1 MAKFL
6 YRIGRSAYL
15 YRWRFL
21 AVWLLVLIG
30 AGTLMGTMAKS
41 TSMSFTIPGLDSV
54 ETQEE
59 MGDLFPGGS
68 DDAEAPTG
76 TVVVKAPNGGSL
88 TDEDTKADVDKLVT
102 ELQSQDALVDTDAIA
117 DPVTAA
123 GAMEQQ
129 MAGAKAQQGL
139 PEEQIQEDIQA
150 LSPLSEND
158 RTGTISITFAGDSSM
173 DVDAGDITAV
183 TDIIDDAET
192 QNLDTAY
199 NGNVFQMQEI
209 GGAAEIIGLAVA
221 AIVLIVTFGSFV
233 AAGLPLITA
242 IVGLGTGIMLI
253 MAATALTDNINSMT
267 PTLASMIGLAVG
279 IDYALFIVSRFRN
292 ELVAFSG
299 GNNMTPKEL
308 AEAVKKT
315 AHRERAHLAG
325 LAVGKAGSAVCFAG
339 LTVVIALAALW
350 IINIPFLTAM
360 AFAAA
365 FTVIVAV
372 LVAVTLLP
380 AILGLFGTKSFAGRA
395 PVVKAPDPE
404 DEKPTMGLK
413 WVRQIRK
420 RPVVFAISSVLLL
433 IVLAIPALNLSLAM
447 PTDDSAKLGSPQRTA
462 SEWVNED
469 FGAGKNAP
477 MIALVKSDDPQQG
490 QATFGEA
497 VTEISGVEGVENAQI
512 AQVTEDG
519 SAAQVLIT
527 PTTGGNDEATADT
540 LQSIRDAQSDFASE
554 TGGSYSITGVTP
566 IFEDISDRLSD
577 VLIPYIAI
585 VVVLAFILLVIV
597 FRSLWVPLI
606 AALGFALSV
615 AATFGVTVAVWQWG
629 WLGIT
634 DDPQPIISFLPIM
647 LIGIVFGLAMDY
659 QVFLVT
665 RMREGY
671 VHGKTAGNAVSNGFK
686 HGARVVTAA
695 ALIMMSVFAAFIL
708 MDEPFIAVM
717 GSALAMAVLF
727 DAFVVRMTIVPA
739 VLFLLGDRA
748 WKLPKWLDK
757 IIPSV
762 DVEGTT
768 LEGLEDPAE
777 ESSEKELVT
786 VGGGSGKHEAGNV
799 SDQDDASGK
808 HEAGAEDNDT
818 PKSNG

>member
-1 MAKFL
+1 MN
-6 YRIGRSAYL
+6 
-15 YRWRFL
+15 RWRFI

-30 AGTLMGTMAKS
+30 AGTLMSTMAKS
-41 TSMSFTIPGLDSV
+41 TSMTFTIPGLESV

-59 MGDLFPGGS
+59 MAELFPEGG
-68 DDAEAPTG
+68 DDMEAPTG
-76 TVVVKAPNGGSL
+76 TIVVRAPEGGSL
-88 TDEDTKADVDKLVT
+88 TDEATKADLDALIA
-102 ELQSQDALVDTDAIA
+102 ELKEQDALVDTDAIV
-117 DPVTAA
+117 DPMTAA
-123 GAMEQQ
+123 AGMEQQ
-129 MAGAKAQQGL
+129 MVPAKQEQGM
-139 PEEQIQEDIQA
+139 PEEQIQADLQA
-150 LSPLSEND
+150 LSPLSENG
-158 RTGTISITFAGDSSM
+158 RTGTMTITFEGDTSM
-173 DVDAGDITAV
+173 DVSTDDVTAV
-183 TDIIDDAET
+183 TDVLDDAATE
-192 QNLDTAY
+192 NLEIAY
-199 NGNVFQMQEI
+199 GGNVFQTPEI
-209 GGAAEIIGLAVA
+209 GATAELIGIAVA
-221 AIVLIVTFGSFV
+221 AIILIITFGSFV

-242 IVGLGTGIMLI
+242 IVGVGTGIMLI

-292 ELVAFSG
+292 ELVAFAG

-315 AHRERAHLAG
+315 THAERAHLAG

-339 LTVVIALAALW
+339 LTVVIALAALS

-360 AFAAA
+360 ALAAA
-365 FTVIVAV
+365 FTVVIAV
-372 LVAVTLLP
+372 LVAITLLP
-380 AILGLFGTKSFAGRA
+380 AILGAFGARSFAGRA

-413 WVRQIRK
+413 WVRQVRK
-420 RPVVFAISSVLLL
+420 RPVIFAAASALLL
-433 IVLAIPALNLSLAM
+433 VLLAIPVASLQLAM
-447 PTDDSAKLGSPQRTA
+447 PTDDSAKLGSPQRNA
-462 SEWVNED
+462 AEWVNED
-469 FGAGKNAP
+469 FGPGRNAP
-477 MIALVKSDDPQQG
+477 MIAVVKDSGDDPMAA

-497 VTEISGVEGVENAQI
+497 VATISGVDGVENAQV
-512 AQVTEDG
+512 AGMSEDG
-519 SAAQVLIT
+519 TAAMLMIT
-527 PTTGGNDEATADT
+527 PTTGGNDALTADT
-540 LQSIRDAQSDFASE
+540 LQSLRDAEPAFKDQ
-554 TGGSYSITGVTP
+554 TGGTYSITGVTP
-566 IFEDISDRLSD
+566 IFEDVSDRLSE
-577 VLIPYIAI
+577 VLIPYVAI
-585 VVVLAFILLVIV
+585 VVVLAFVLLVVV

-615 AATFGVTVAVWQWG
+615 AATFGITVAVWQWG

-634 DDPQPIISFLPIM
+634 NDPQPIISFLPIM

-695 ALIMMSVFAAFIL
+695 ALIMISVFAAFVL

-717 GSALAMAVLF
+717 GSALAMAVLI

-748 WKLPKWLDK
+748 WKLPAWLDK

-768 LEGLEDPAE
+768 LEGMEATTD
-777 ESSEKELVT
+777 EKKAVET
-786 VGGGSGKHEAGNV
+786 A
-799 SDQDDASGK
+799 
-808 HEAGAEDNDT
+808 
-818 PKSNG
+818 PSNG

>member
-1 MAKFL
+1 MKYIYAVIVQHCTTRAIIGRMAKFL
-6 YRIGRSAYL
+6 YRVGRSVYMN
-15 YRWRFL
+15 RWRFI

-30 AGTLMGTMAKS
+30 AGTLMSTMAKS
-41 TSMSFTIPGLDSV
+41 TSMTFTIPGLESV

-59 MGDLFPGGS
+59 MAELFPEGGN
-68 DDAEAPTG
+68 DMEAPTG
-76 TVVVKAPNGGSL
+76 TIVVRAPEGGSL
-88 TDEDTKADVDKLVT
+88 TDEATKADLDALIA
-102 ELQSQDALVDTDAIA
+102 ELKEQDALVDTDAIV
-117 DPVTAA
+117 DPMTAA
-123 GAMEQQ
+123 AGMEQQ
-129 MAGAKAQQGL
+129 MAPAKQEQGM
-139 PEEQIQEDIQA
+139 PEEQIQADLQA
-150 LSPLSEND
+150 LSPLSENG
-158 RTGTISITFAGDSSM
+158 RTGTMTITFEGDTSM
-173 DVDAGDITAV
+173 DVSTDDVIAV
-183 TDIIDDAET
+183 TDVLDDAATE
-192 QNLDTAY
+192 NLEIAY
-199 NGNVFQMQEI
+199 GGNVFQMPEI
-209 GGAAEIIGLAVA
+209 GATAELIGIAVA
-221 AIVLIVTFGSFV
+221 AIILIITFGSFV

-242 IVGLGTGIMLI
+242 IVGVGTGIMLI

-292 ELVAFSG
+292 ELVAFAG

-315 AHRERAHLAG
+315 THAERAHLAG

-339 LTVVIALAALW
+339 LTVVIALAALS

-360 AFAAA
+360 ALAAA
-365 FTVIVAV
+365 FTVVIAV
-372 LVAVTLLP
+372 LVAITLLP
-380 AILGLFGTKSFAGRA
+380 AILGAFGARSFAGRA

-413 WVRQIRK
+413 WVRQVRK
-420 RPVVFAISSVLLL
+420 RPVIFAAASALLL
-433 IVLAIPALNLSLAM
+433 VLLAIPVASLQLAM
-447 PTDDSAKLGSPQRTA
+447 PTDDSAKLGSPQRNA
-462 SEWVNED
+462 AEWVNED
-469 FGAGKNAP
+469 FGPGRNAP
-477 MIALVKSDDPQQG
+477 MIAVVKDSGDDPMAA

-497 VTEISGVEGVENAQI
+497 VASISGVDGVENAQV
-512 AQVTEDG
+512 AGMSEDG
-519 SAAQVLIT
+519 TAAMVMIT
-527 PTTGGNDEATADT
+527 PTTGGNDALTADT
-540 LQSIRDAQSDFASE
+540 LQSLRDAEPAFKDQ
-554 TGGSYSITGVTP
+554 TGGTYSITGVTP
-566 IFEDISDRLSD
+566 IFEDVSDRLSE
-577 VLIPYIAI
+577 VLIPYVAI
-585 VVVLAFILLVIV
+585 VVVLAFVLLVVV

-634 DDPQPIISFLPIM
+634 NDPQPIISFLPIM

-695 ALIMMSVFAAFIL
+695 ALIMISVFAAFVL

-717 GSALAMAVLF
+717 GSALAMAVLI

-748 WKLPKWLDK
+748 WKLPAWLDK

-768 LEGLEDPAE
+768 LEGMEATTD
-777 ESSEKELVT
+777 EKKAVET
-786 VGGGSGKHEAGNV
+786 A
-799 SDQDDASGK
+799 
-808 HEAGAEDNDT
+808 
-818 PKSNG
+818 PSNG

>member
-1 MAKFL
+1 MN
-6 YRIGRSAYL
+6 
-15 YRWRFL
+15 RWRFI

-30 AGTLMGTMAKS
+30 AGTLMSTMAKS
-41 TSMSFTIPGLDSV
+41 TSMTFTIPGLESV

-59 MGDLFPGGS
+59 MAELFPEGG
-68 DDAEAPTG
+68 DDMEAPTG
-76 TVVVKAPNGGSL
+76 TIVVRAPEGGSL
-88 TDEDTKADVDKLVT
+88 TDEATKADLDALIA
-102 ELQSQDALVDTDAIA
+102 ELKEQDALVDTDAIV
-117 DPVTAA
+117 DPMTAA
-123 GAMEQQ
+123 AGMEQK
-129 MAGAKAQQGL
+129 MAPAKQEQGM
-139 PEEQIQEDIQA
+139 PEEQIQADLQA
-150 LSPLSEND
+150 LSPLSENG
-158 RTGTISITFAGDSSM
+158 RTGTMTITFEGDTSM
-173 DVDAGDITAV
+173 DVSTDDVTAV
-183 TDIIDDAET
+183 IDVLDDAATE
-192 QNLDTAY
+192 NLEIAY
-199 NGNVFQMQEI
+199 GGNVFQMPEI
-209 GGAAEIIGLAVA
+209 GATAELIGIAVA
-221 AIVLIVTFGSFV
+221 AIILIITFGSFV

-242 IVGLGTGIMLI
+242 IVGVGTGIMLI

-292 ELVAFSG
+292 ELVAFAG

-315 AHRERAHLAG
+315 THAERAHLAG

-339 LTVVIALAALW
+339 LTVVIALAALS

-360 AFAAA
+360 ALAAA
-365 FTVIVAV
+365 FTVVIAV
-372 LVAVTLLP
+372 LVAITLLP
-380 AILGLFGTKSFAGRA
+380 AILGAFGARSFAGRA

-413 WVRQIRK
+413 WVRQVRK
-420 RPVVFAISSVLLL
+420 RPVIFAAASALLL
-433 IVLAIPALNLSLAM
+433 VLLAIPVASLQLAM
-447 PTDDSAKLGSPQRTA
+447 PTDDSAKLGSPQRNA
-462 SEWVNED
+462 AEWVNED
-469 FGAGKNAP
+469 FGPGRNAP
-477 MIALVKSDDPQQG
+477 MIAVVKDSGDDPMAA

-497 VTEISGVEGVENAQI
+497 VATISGVDGVENAQV
-512 AQVTEDG
+512 AGMSEDDT
-519 SAAQVLIT
+519 AAIVRIT
-527 PTTGGNDEATADT
+527 PTTGGNDALTADT
-540 LQSIRDAQSDFASE
+540 LQSLRDAEPAFKDQ
-554 TGGSYSITGVTP
+554 TGGTYSITGVTP
-566 IFEDISDRLSD
+566 ISEDVSDRLSE
-577 VLIPYIAI
+577 VLIPYVAI
-585 VVVLAFILLVIV
+585 VVVLAFVLLVVV

-634 DDPQPIISFLPIM
+634 NDPQPIISFLPIM

-695 ALIMMSVFAAFIL
+695 ALIMISVFSAFIL

-717 GSALAMAVLF
+717 GSALAMAVLI

-748 WKLPKWLDK
+748 WKLPAWLDK

-768 LEGLEDPAE
+768 LEGMEATTD
-777 ESSEKELVT
+777 EKKAVET
-786 VGGGSGKHEAGNV
+786 A
-799 SDQDDASGK
+799 
-808 HEAGAEDNDT
+808 
-818 PKSNG
+818 PSNG

>member
-1 MAKFL
+1 MAKLL

-15 YRWRFL
+15 YRWRFI

-30 AGTLMGTMAKS
+30 AGTLAGTMAKS
-41 TSMSFTIPGLDSV
+41 TSMTFTIPGLESV
-54 ETQEE
+54 ETQEK
-59 MGDLFPGGS
+59 MGDYFPGGS
-68 DDAEAPTG
+68 DEMEAATG
-76 TVVVKAPNGGSL
+76 TVVVRAPEGGSL
-88 TDEDTKADVDKLVT
+88 TDEATHADLEKLIT
-102 ELQSQDALVDTDAIA
+102 ELKGQDALTDTDAIV

-123 GAMEQQ
+123 AGMEQQ
-129 MAGAKAQQGL
+129 LTEAKAQQGL
-139 PEEQIQEDIQA
+139 PEEQIQADIQA
-150 LSPLSEND
+150 LSPVSENG
-158 RTGTISITFAGDSSM
+158 RTGTFTVAFDADSAM
-173 DVDAGDITAV
+173 DIAPEDTEAV
-183 TDIIDDAET
+183 TEVLDDAAT
-192 QNLDTAY
+192 DNLEVSY
-199 NGNVFQMQEI
+199 NGNAFQMAEI
-209 GGAAEIIGLAVA
+209 GGAAELVGIIIA
-221 AIVLIVTFGSFV
+221 ALVLIITFGSFV

-242 IVGLGTGIMLI
+242 IAGVGTGIMLI
-253 MAATALTDNINSMT
+253 MAATALTDTIHSMT

-292 ELVAFSG
+292 ELVAFAG

-308 AEAVKKT
+308 AQAIKKT
-315 AHRERAHLAG
+315 SHRQRAHLAG

-339 LTVVIALAALW
+339 LTVIIALAALS

-360 AFAAA
+360 ALAAA
-365 FTVIVAV
+365 FTVLIAV
-372 LVAVTLLP
+372 VVAVTLLP
-380 AILGLFGTKSFAGRA
+380 AILGAFGTKSFAGRA

-420 RPVVFAISSVLLL
+420 RPVVFSVSAVLLL
-433 IVLAIPALNLSLAM
+433 VVLAIPALGLQLAM

-462 SEWVNED
+462 AEWTNED
-469 FGAGKNAP
+469 FGPGRNAP
-477 MIALVKSDDPQQG
+477 MIALVTSDDPETAPAAYG
-490 QATFGEA
+490 AA
-497 VTEISGVEGVENAQI
+497 VETISSQDGVANAQI
-512 AQVTEDG
+512 TQIAEDG
-519 SAAQVLIT
+519 SAAQVMIT
-527 PTTGGNDEATADT
+527 PTTGANDEATNDT
-540 LQSIRDAQSDFASE
+540 LQALRDAEASFHNE
-554 TGGSYSITGVTP
+554 TGAEYAVTGVTP

-585 VVVLAFILLVIV
+585 VVVLAFILLMIV
-597 FRSLWVPLI
+597 FRSFWVPLI

-615 AATFGVTVAVWQWG
+615 AATFGLTVGIWQWG

-647 LIGIVFGLAMDY
+647 LIGLVFGLAMDY

-695 ALIMMSVFAAFIL
+695 ALIMISVFAAFIL

-717 GSALAMAVLF
+717 GSALAMAVLI

-748 WKLPKWLDK
+748 WKLPRWLDK

-762 DVEGTT
+762 DVEG
-768 LEGLEDPAE
+768 EGL
-777 ESSEKELVT
+777 
-786 VGGGSGKHEAGNV
+786 VGLEAPEHDTAGKHEKDPATV
-799 SDQDDASGK
+799 
-808 HEAGAEDNDT
+808 GADT
-818 PKSNG
+818 PDGTHGEHAADTDPSDDSTMTDGR

>member
-6 YRIGRSAYL
+6 YRVGRSVYMN
-15 YRWRFL
+15 RWRFI

-30 AGTLMGTMAKS
+30 AGTLMSTMAKS
-41 TSMSFTIPGLDSV
+41 TSMTFTIPGLESV

-59 MGDLFPGGS
+59 MAELFPEGGN
-68 DDAEAPTG
+68 DMEAPTG
-76 TVVVKAPNGGSL
+76 TIVVRAPEGGSL
-88 TDEDTKADVDKLVT
+88 TDEATKADLDALIA
-102 ELQSQDALVDTDAIA
+102 ELKEQDALVDTDAIV
-117 DPVTAA
+117 DPMTAA
-123 GAMEQQ
+123 AGMEQQ
-129 MAGAKAQQGL
+129 MAPAKQEQGM
-139 PEEQIQEDIQA
+139 PEEQIQADLQA
-150 LSPLSEND
+150 LSPLSENG
-158 RTGTISITFAGDSSM
+158 RTGTMTITFEGDTSM
-173 DVDAGDITAV
+173 DVSTDDVIAV
-183 TDIIDDAET
+183 TDVLDDAATE
-192 QNLDTAY
+192 NLEIAY
-199 NGNVFQMQEI
+199 GGNVFQMPEI
-209 GGAAEIIGLAVA
+209 GATAELIGIAVA
-221 AIVLIVTFGSFV
+221 AIILIITFGSFV

-242 IVGLGTGIMLI
+242 IVGVGTGIMLI

-292 ELVAFSG
+292 ELVAFAG

-315 AHRERAHLAG
+315 THAERAHLAG

-339 LTVVIALAALW
+339 LTVVIALAALS

-360 AFAAA
+360 ALAAA
-365 FTVIVAV
+365 FTVVIAV
-372 LVAVTLLP
+372 LVAITLLP
-380 AILGLFGTKSFAGRA
+380 AILGAFGARSFAGRA

-413 WVRQIRK
+413 WVRQVRK
-420 RPVVFAISSVLLL
+420 RPVIFAAASALLL
-433 IVLAIPALNLSLAM
+433 VLLAIPVASLQLAM
-447 PTDDSAKLGSPQRTA
+447 PTDDSAKLGSPQRNA
-462 SEWVNED
+462 AEWVNED
-469 FGAGKNAP
+469 FGPGRNAP
-477 MIALVKSDDPQQG
+477 MIAVVKDSGDDPMAA

-497 VTEISGVEGVENAQI
+497 VASISGVDGVENAQV
-512 AQVTEDG
+512 AGMSEDG
-519 SAAQVLIT
+519 TAAMVMIT
-527 PTTGGNDEATADT
+527 PTTGGNDALTADT
-540 LQSIRDAQSDFASE
+540 LQSLRDAEPAFKDQ
-554 TGGSYSITGVTP
+554 TGGTYSITGVTP
-566 IFEDISDRLSD
+566 IFEDVSDRLSE
-577 VLIPYIAI
+577 VLIPYVAI
-585 VVVLAFILLVIV
+585 VVVLAFVLLVVV

-634 DDPQPIISFLPIM
+634 NDPQPIISFLPIM

-695 ALIMMSVFAAFIL
+695 ALIMISVFAAFVL

-717 GSALAMAVLF
+717 GSALAMAVLI

-748 WKLPKWLDK
+748 WKLPAWLDK

-768 LEGLEDPAE
+768 LEGMEATTD
-777 ESSEKELVT
+777 EKKAVET
-786 VGGGSGKHEAGNV
+786 A
-799 SDQDDASGK
+799 
-808 HEAGAEDNDT
+808 
-818 PKSNG
+818 PSNG

>member
-1 MAKFL
+1 MN
-6 YRIGRSAYL
+6 
-15 YRWRFL
+15 RWRFI

-30 AGTLMGTMAKS
+30 AGTLMSTMAKS
-41 TSMSFTIPGLDSV
+41 TSMTFTIPGLESV

-59 MGDLFPGGS
+59 MAELFPEGG
-68 DDAEAPTG
+68 DDMEAPTG
-76 TVVVKAPNGGSL
+76 TIVVRAPEGGSL
-88 TDEDTKADVDKLVT
+88 TDEATKADLDALIA
-102 ELQSQDALVDTDAIA
+102 ELKEQDALVDTDAIV
-117 DPVTAA
+117 DPMTAA
-123 GAMEQQ
+123 AGMEQQ
-129 MAGAKAQQGL
+129 MAPAKQEQGM
-139 PEEQIQEDIQA
+139 PEEQIQADLQA
-150 LSPLSEND
+150 LSPLSENG
-158 RTGTISITFAGDSSM
+158 RTGTMTITFEGDTSM
-173 DVDAGDITAV
+173 DVSTDDVTAV
-183 TDIIDDAET
+183 TDVLDDAATE
-192 QNLDTAY
+192 NIEIAY
-199 NGNVFQMQEI
+199 GGNVFQMPEI
-209 GGAAEIIGLAVA
+209 GATAELIGIAVA
-221 AIVLIVTFGSFV
+221 AIILIITFGSFV

-242 IVGLGTGIMLI
+242 IVGVGTGIMLI

-292 ELVAFSG
+292 ELVAFAG

-315 AHRERAHLAG
+315 THAERAHLAG

-339 LTVVIALAALW
+339 LTVVIALAALS

-360 AFAAA
+360 ALAAA
-365 FTVIVAV
+365 FTVVIAV
-372 LVAVTLLP
+372 LVAITLLP
-380 AILGLFGTKSFAGRA
+380 AILGAFGARSFAGRA

-413 WVRQIRK
+413 WVRQVRK
-420 RPVVFAISSVLLL
+420 RPVIFAAASALLL
-433 IVLAIPALNLSLAM
+433 VLLAIPVASLQLAM
-447 PTDDSAKLGSPQRTA
+447 PTDDSAKLGSPQRNA
-462 SEWVNED
+462 AEWVNED
-469 FGAGKNAP
+469 FGPGRNAP
-477 MIALVKSDDPQQG
+477 MIAVVKDSGDDPMAA

-497 VTEISGVEGVENAQI
+497 VATISGVDGVENAQV
-512 AQVTEDG
+512 AGMSEDG
-519 SAAQVLIT
+519 TAAMVMIT
-527 PTTGGNDEATADT
+527 PTTGGNDALTADT
-540 LQSIRDAQSDFASE
+540 LQSLRDAEPAFKDQ
-554 TGGSYSITGVTP
+554 TGGTYSITGVTP
-566 IFEDISDRLSD
+566 IFEDVSDRLSE
-577 VLIPYIAI
+577 VLIPYVAI
-585 VVVLAFILLVIV
+585 VVVLAFVLLVVV

-634 DDPQPIISFLPIM
+634 NDPQPIISFLPIM

-695 ALIMMSVFAAFIL
+695 ALIMISVFSAFIL

-717 GSALAMAVLF
+717 GSALAMAVLI

-748 WKLPKWLDK
+748 WKLPAWLDK

-768 LEGLEDPAE
+768 LEGMEATTD
-777 ESSEKELVT
+777 EKKAVET
-786 VGGGSGKHEAGNV
+786 A
-799 SDQDDASGK
+799 
-808 HEAGAEDNDT
+808 
-818 PKSNG
+818 PSNG

>member
-1 MAKFL
+1 MN
-6 YRIGRSAYL
+6 
-15 YRWRFL
+15 RWRFI

-30 AGTLMGTMAKS
+30 AGTLMSTMAKS
-41 TSMSFTIPGLDSV
+41 TSMTFTIPGLESV

-59 MGDLFPGGS
+59 MAELFPEGG
-68 DDAEAPTG
+68 DDMEAPTG
-76 TVVVKAPNGGSL
+76 TIVVRAPEGGSL
-88 TDEDTKADVDKLVT
+88 TDEATKADLDALIA
-102 ELQSQDALVDTDAIA
+102 ELKEQDALVDTDAIV
-117 DPVTAA
+117 DPMTAA
-123 GAMEQQ
+123 AGMEQQ
-129 MAGAKAQQGL
+129 MAPAKQEQGM
-139 PEEQIQEDIQA
+139 PEEQIQADLQA
-150 LSPLSEND
+150 LSPLSENG
-158 RTGTISITFAGDSSM
+158 RTGTMTITFEGDTSM
-173 DVDAGDITAV
+173 DVSTDDVTAV
-183 TDIIDDAET
+183 TDVLDDAATE
-192 QNLDTAY
+192 NLEIAY
-199 NGNVFQMQEI
+199 GGNVFQMPEI
-209 GGAAEIIGLAVA
+209 GATAELIGIAVA
-221 AIVLIVTFGSFV
+221 AIILIITFGSFV

-242 IVGLGTGIMLI
+242 IVGVGTGIMLI
-253 MAATALTDNINSMT
+253 MTATALTDNINSMT

-292 ELVAFSG
+292 ELVAFAG
-299 GNNMTPKEL
+299 GNNMTPKGL

-315 AHRERAHLAG
+315 THAERAHLAG

-339 LTVVIALAALW
+339 LTVVIALAALS

-360 AFAAA
+360 ALAAA
-365 FTVIVAV
+365 FTVVIAV
-372 LVAVTLLP
+372 LVAITLLP
-380 AILGLFGTKSFAGRA
+380 AILGAFGARSFAGRA

-413 WVRQIRK
+413 WVRQVRK
-420 RPVVFAISSVLLL
+420 RPVIFAAASALLL
-433 IVLAIPALNLSLAM
+433 VLLAIPVASLQLAM
-447 PTDDSAKLGSPQRTA
+447 PTDDSAKLGSPQRNA
-462 SEWVNED
+462 AEWVNED
-469 FGAGKNAP
+469 FGPGRNAP
-477 MIALVKSDDPQQG
+477 MIAVVKDSGDDPMAA

-497 VTEISGVEGVENAQI
+497 VATISGVDGVENAQV
-512 AQVTEDG
+512 AGMSEDG
-519 SAAQVLIT
+519 TAAMVMIT
-527 PTTGGNDEATADT
+527 PTTGGNDALTADT
-540 LQSIRDAQSDFASE
+540 LQSLRDAEPAFKDQ
-554 TGGSYSITGVTP
+554 TGGTYSITGVTP
-566 IFEDISDRLSD
+566 IFEDVSDRLSE
-577 VLIPYIAI
+577 VLIPYVAI
-585 VVVLAFILLVIV
+585 VVVLAFVLLVVV

-634 DDPQPIISFLPIM
+634 NDPQPIISFLPIM

-695 ALIMMSVFAAFIL
+695 ALIMISVFAAFVL

-717 GSALAMAVLF
+717 GSALAMAVLI

-748 WKLPKWLDK
+748 WKLPAWLDK

-768 LEGLEDPAE
+768 LEGMEATTD
-777 ESSEKELVT
+777 EKKAVET
-786 VGGGSGKHEAGNV
+786 A
-799 SDQDDASGK
+799 
-808 HEAGAEDNDT
+808 
-818 PKSNG
+818 PSNG

>member
-6 YRIGRSAYL
+6 YRVGRSAYMN
-15 YRWRFL
+15 RWRFI

-30 AGTLMGTMAKS
+30 AGTLMSTMAKS
-41 TSMSFTIPGLDSV
+41 TSMTFTIPGLESV

-59 MGDLFPGGS
+59 MAELFPEGG
-68 DDAEAPTG
+68 DDMEAPTG
-76 TVVVKAPNGGSL
+76 TIVVRAPEGGSL
-88 TDEDTKADVDKLVT
+88 TDEATKADLDALIA
-102 ELQSQDALVDTDAIA
+102 ELKEQDALVDTDAIV
-117 DPVTAA
+117 DPMTAA
-123 GAMEQQ
+123 AGMEQQ
-129 MAGAKAQQGL
+129 MAPAKQEQGM
-139 PEEQIQEDIQA
+139 PEEQIQADLQA
-150 LSPLSEND
+150 LSPLSENG
-158 RTGTISITFAGDSSM
+158 RTGTMTITFEGDTSM
-173 DVDAGDITAV
+173 DVSTDDVTAV
-183 TDIIDDAET
+183 TDVLDDAATE
-192 QNLDTAY
+192 NLEIAY
-199 NGNVFQMQEI
+199 GGNVFQMPEI
-209 GGAAEIIGLAVA
+209 GATAELIGIAVA
-221 AIVLIVTFGSFV
+221 AIILIITFGSFV

-242 IVGLGTGIMLI
+242 IVGVGTGIMLI

-292 ELVAFSG
+292 ELVAFAG

-308 AEAVKKT
+308 AAAVKKT
-315 AHRERAHLAG
+315 THAERAHLAG

-339 LTVVIALAALW
+339 LTVVIALAALS

-360 AFAAA
+360 ALAAA
-365 FTVIVAV
+365 FTVVIAV
-372 LVAVTLLP
+372 LVAITLLP
-380 AILGLFGTKSFAGRA
+380 AILGAFGARSFAGRA

-413 WVRQIRK
+413 WVRQVRK
-420 RPVVFAISSVLLL
+420 RPVIFAAASALLL
-433 IVLAIPALNLSLAM
+433 VLLAIPVASLQLAM
-447 PTDDSAKLGSPQRTA
+447 PTDDSAKLGSPQRNA
-462 SEWVNED
+462 AEWVNED
-469 FGAGKNAP
+469 FGPGRNAP
-477 MIALVKSDDPQQG
+477 MIAVVKDSGDDPMAA

-497 VTEISGVEGVENAQI
+497 VATISGVDGVENAQV
-512 AQVTEDG
+512 AGMSEDG
-519 SAAQVLIT
+519 TAAMVMIT
-527 PTTGGNDEATADT
+527 PTTGGNDALTADT
-540 LQSIRDAQSDFASE
+540 LQSLRDAEPAFKDQ
-554 TGGSYSITGVTP
+554 TGGTYSITGVTP
-566 IFEDISDRLSD
+566 IFEDVSDRLSE
-577 VLIPYIAI
+577 VLIPYVAI
-585 VVVLAFILLVIV
+585 VVVLAFVLLVVV

-634 DDPQPIISFLPIM
+634 NDPQPIISFLPIM

-671 VHGKTAGNAVSNGFK
+671 VHGKTAGNATSNGFK

-695 ALIMMSVFAAFIL
+695 ALIMISVFAAFVL

-717 GSALAMAVLF
+717 GSALAMAVLI

-748 WKLPKWLDK
+748 WKLPAWLDK

-768 LEGLEDPAE
+768 LEGMEATTD
-777 ESSEKELVT
+777 EKKAVET
-786 VGGGSGKHEAGNV
+786 A
-799 SDQDDASGK
+799 
-808 HEAGAEDNDT
+808 
-818 PKSNG
+818 PSNG

>member
-6 YRIGRSAYL
+6 YRVGRSAYMN
-15 YRWRFL
+15 RWRFI

-30 AGTLMGTMAKS
+30 AGTLMSTMAKS
-41 TSMSFTIPGLDSV
+41 TSMTFTIPGLESV

-59 MGDLFPGGS
+59 MAELFPEGG
-68 DDAEAPTG
+68 DDMEAPTG
-76 TVVVKAPNGGSL
+76 TIVVRAPEGGSL
-88 TDEDTKADVDKLVT
+88 TDEDTKADLDALIA
-102 ELQSQDALVDTDAIA
+102 ELKEQDALVDTDAIV
-117 DPVTAA
+117 DPMTVAA
-123 GAMEQQ
+123 GMEQQ
-129 MAGAKAQQGL
+129 MAPAKQEQGM
-139 PEEQIQEDIQA
+139 PEEQIQADLQA
-150 LSPLSEND
+150 LSPLSENG
-158 RTGTISITFAGDSSM
+158 RTGTMTITFEGDTSM
-173 DVDAGDITAV
+173 DVSTDDVTAV
-183 TDIIDDAET
+183 TDVLDDAATE
-192 QNLDTAY
+192 NLEIAY
-199 NGNVFQMQEI
+199 GGNVFQMPEI
-209 GGAAEIIGLAVA
+209 GATAELIGIAVA
-221 AIVLIVTFGSFV
+221 AIILIITFGSFV

-242 IVGLGTGIMLI
+242 IVGVGTGIMLI

-292 ELVAFSG
+292 ELVAFAG

-315 AHRERAHLAG
+315 THAERAHLAG

-339 LTVVIALAALW
+339 LTVVIALAALS

-360 AFAAA
+360 ALAAA
-365 FTVIVAV
+365 FTVVIAV
-372 LVAVTLLP
+372 LVAITLLP
-380 AILGLFGTKSFAGRA
+380 AVLGAFGARSFAGRA

-413 WVRQIRK
+413 WVRQVRK
-420 RPVVFAISSVLLL
+420 RPVIFAAASALLL
-433 IVLAIPALNLSLAM
+433 VLLAIPVASLQLAM
-447 PTDDSAKLGSPQRTA
+447 PTDDSAKLGSPQRNA
-462 SEWVNED
+462 AEWVNED
-469 FGAGKNAP
+469 FGPGRNAP
-477 MIALVKSDDPQQG
+477 MIAVVKDSGDDPMAA

-497 VTEISGVEGVENAQI
+497 VATISGVDGVENAQV
-512 AQVTEDG
+512 AGMSEDG
-519 SAAQVLIT
+519 TAAMVMIT
-527 PTTGGNDEATADT
+527 PTTGGNDALTADT
-540 LQSIRDAQSDFASE
+540 LQSLRDAEPAFKDQ
-554 TGGSYSITGVTP
+554 TGGTYSITGVTP
-566 IFEDISDRLSD
+566 IFEDVSDRLSE
-577 VLIPYIAI
+577 VLIPYVAI
-585 VVVLAFILLVIV
+585 VVVLAFVLLVVV

-634 DDPQPIISFLPIM
+634 NDPQPIISFLPIM

-695 ALIMMSVFAAFIL
+695 ALIMISVFAAFVL

-717 GSALAMAVLF
+717 GSALAMAVLI

-748 WKLPKWLDK
+748 WKLPAWLDK

-768 LEGLEDPAE
+768 LEGMEAATD
-777 ESSEKELVT
+777 EKKAVET
-786 VGGGSGKHEAGNV
+786 A
-799 SDQDDASGK
+799 
-808 HEAGAEDNDT
+808 
-818 PKSNG
+818 PSNG

>member
-6 YRIGRSAYL
+6 YRVGRSAYMN
-15 YRWRFL
+15 RWRFI

-30 AGTLMGTMAKS
+30 AGTLMSTMAKS
-41 TSMSFTIPGLDSV
+41 TSMTFTIPGLESV

-59 MGDLFPGGS
+59 MAELFPEGG
-68 DDAEAPTG
+68 DDMEAPTG
-76 TVVVKAPNGGSL
+76 TIVVRAPEGGSL
-88 TDEDTKADVDKLVT
+88 TDEATKADLDALIA
-102 ELQSQDALVDTDAIA
+102 ELKEQDALVDTDAIV
-117 DPVTAA
+117 DPMTAA
-123 GAMEQQ
+123 AGMEQQ
-129 MAGAKAQQGL
+129 MAPAKQEQGM
-139 PEEQIQEDIQA
+139 PEEQIQADLQA
-150 LSPLSEND
+150 LSPLSENG
-158 RTGTISITFAGDSSM
+158 RTGTMTITFEGDTSM
-173 DVDAGDITAV
+173 DVSTDDVTAV
-183 TDIIDDAET
+183 TDVLDDAATE
-192 QNLDTAY
+192 NLEIAY
-199 NGNVFQMQEI
+199 GGNVFQMPEI
-209 GGAAEIIGLAVA
+209 GATAELIGIAVA
-221 AIVLIVTFGSFV
+221 AIILIITFGSFV

-242 IVGLGTGIMLI
+242 IVGVGTGIMLI

-292 ELVAFSG
+292 ELVAFAG

-315 AHRERAHLAG
+315 THAERAHLAG

-339 LTVVIALAALW
+339 LTVVIALAALS

-360 AFAAA
+360 ALAAA
-365 FTVIVAV
+365 FTVVIAV
-372 LVAVTLLP
+372 LVAITLLP
-380 AILGLFGTKSFAGRA
+380 AVLGAFGARSFAGRA

-413 WVRQIRK
+413 WVRQVRK
-420 RPVVFAISSVLLL
+420 RPVIFAAASALLL
-433 IVLAIPALNLSLAM
+433 VLLAIPVASLQLAM
-447 PTDDSAKLGSPQRTA
+447 PTDDSAKLGSPQRNA
-462 SEWVNED
+462 AEWVNED
-469 FGAGKNAP
+469 FGPGRNAP
-477 MIALVKSDDPQQG
+477 MIAVVKDSGDDPMAA

-497 VTEISGVEGVENAQI
+497 VATISGVDGVENAQV
-512 AQVTEDG
+512 AGMSEDG
-519 SAAQVLIT
+519 TAAMVMIT
-527 PTTGGNDEATADT
+527 PTTGGNDALTADT
-540 LQSIRDAQSDFASE
+540 LQSLRDAEPAFKDQ
-554 TGGSYSITGVTP
+554 TGGTYSITGVTP
-566 IFEDISDRLSD
+566 IFEDVSDRLSE
-577 VLIPYIAI
+577 VLIPYVAI
-585 VVVLAFILLVIV
+585 VVVLAFVLLVVV

-634 DDPQPIISFLPIM
+634 NDPQPIISFLPIM

-695 ALIMMSVFAAFIL
+695 ALIMISVFSAFIL

-717 GSALAMAVLF
+717 GSALAMAVLI

-748 WKLPKWLDK
+748 WKLPAWLDK

-768 LEGLEDPAE
+768 LEGMEATTD
-777 ESSEKELVT
+777 EKKAVET
-786 VGGGSGKHEAGNV
+786 A
-799 SDQDDASGK
+799 
-808 HEAGAEDNDT
+808 
-818 PKSNG
+818 PSNG

>member
-1 MAKFL
+1 MN
-6 YRIGRSAYL
+6 
-15 YRWRFL
+15 RWRFI

-30 AGTLMGTMAKS
+30 AGTLMSTMAKS
-41 TSMSFTIPGLDSV
+41 TSMTFTIPGLESV

-59 MGDLFPGGS
+59 MAELFPEGG
-68 DDAEAPTG
+68 DDMEAPTG
-76 TVVVKAPNGGSL
+76 TIVVRAPEGGSL
-88 TDEDTKADVDKLVT
+88 TDEATKADLDALIA
-102 ELQSQDALVDTDAIA
+102 ELKEQDALVDTDAIV
-117 DPVTAA
+117 DPMTAA
-123 GAMEQQ
+123 AGMEQQ
-129 MAGAKAQQGL
+129 MAPAKQEQGM
-139 PEEQIQEDIQA
+139 PEEQIQADLQA
-150 LSPLSEND
+150 LSPLSENG
-158 RTGTISITFAGDSSM
+158 RTGTMTITFEGDTSM
-173 DVDAGDITAV
+173 DVSTDDVTAV
-183 TDIIDDAET
+183 TDVLDDAATE
-192 QNLDTAY
+192 NLEIAY
-199 NGNVFQMQEI
+199 GGNVFQMPEI
-209 GGAAEIIGLAVA
+209 GATAELIGIAVA
-221 AIVLIVTFGSFV
+221 AIILIITFGSFV

-242 IVGLGTGIMLI
+242 IVGVGTGIMLI
-253 MAATALTDNINSMT
+253 MTATALTDNINSMT

-292 ELVAFSG
+292 ELVAFAG
-299 GNNMTPKEL
+299 GNNMTPKGL

-315 AHRERAHLAG
+315 THAERAHLAG

-339 LTVVIALAALW
+339 LTVVIALAALS

-360 AFAAA
+360 ALAAA
-365 FTVIVAV
+365 FTVVIAV
-372 LVAVTLLP
+372 LVAITLLP
-380 AILGLFGTKSFAGRA
+380 AILGAFGARSFAGRA

-413 WVRQIRK
+413 WVRQVRK
-420 RPVVFAISSVLLL
+420 RPVIFAAASALLL
-433 IVLAIPALNLSLAM
+433 VLLAIPVASLQLAM
-447 PTDDSAKLGSPQRTA
+447 PTDDSAKLGSPQRNA
-462 SEWVNED
+462 AEWVNED
-469 FGAGKNAP
+469 FGPGRNAP
-477 MIALVKSDDPQQG
+477 MIAVVKDSGDDPMAA

-497 VTEISGVEGVENAQI
+497 VATISGVDGVENAQV
-512 AQVTEDG
+512 AGMSEDG
-519 SAAQVLIT
+519 TAAMVMIT
-527 PTTGGNDEATADT
+527 PTTGGNDALTADT
-540 LQSIRDAQSDFASE
+540 LQSLRDAEPAFKDQ
-554 TGGSYSITGVTP
+554 TGGTYSITGVTP
-566 IFEDISDRLSD
+566 IFEDVSDRLSE
-577 VLIPYIAI
+577 VLIPYVAI
-585 VVVLAFILLVIV
+585 VVVLAFVLLVVV

-634 DDPQPIISFLPIM
+634 NDPQPIISFLPIM

-695 ALIMMSVFAAFIL
+695 ALIMISVFSAFIL

-717 GSALAMAVLF
+717 GSALAMAVLI

-748 WKLPKWLDK
+748 WKLPAWLDK

-768 LEGLEDPAE
+768 LEGMEATTD
-777 ESSEKELVT
+777 EKKAVET
-786 VGGGSGKHEAGNV
+786 A
-799 SDQDDASGK
+799 
-808 HEAGAEDNDT
+808 
-818 PKSNG
+818 PSNG

>member
-6 YRIGRSAYL
+6 YRVGRSAYMN
-15 YRWRFL
+15 RWRFI

-30 AGTLMGTMAKS
+30 AGTLMSTMAKS
-41 TSMSFTIPGLDSV
+41 TSMTFTIPGLESV

-59 MGDLFPGGS
+59 MAELFPEGG
-68 DDAEAPTG
+68 DDMEAPTG
-76 TVVVKAPNGGSL
+76 TIVVRAPEGGSL
-88 TDEDTKADVDKLVT
+88 TDEATKADLDALIA
-102 ELQSQDALVDTDAIA
+102 ELKEQDALVDTDAIV
-117 DPVTAA
+117 DPMTAA
-123 GAMEQQ
+123 AGMEQQ
-129 MAGAKAQQGL
+129 MAPAKQEQGM
-139 PEEQIQEDIQA
+139 PEEQIQADLQA
-150 LSPLSEND
+150 LSPLSENG
-158 RTGTISITFAGDSSM
+158 RTGTMTITFEGDTSM
-173 DVDAGDITAV
+173 DVSTDDVTAV
-183 TDIIDDAET
+183 TDVLDDAATE
-192 QNLDTAY
+192 NLEIAY
-199 NGNVFQMQEI
+199 GGNVFQMPEI
-209 GGAAEIIGLAVA
+209 GATAELIGIAVA
-221 AIVLIVTFGSFV
+221 AIILIITFGSFV

-242 IVGLGTGIMLI
+242 IVGVGTGIMLI

-292 ELVAFSG
+292 ELVAFAG

-308 AEAVKKT
+308 AAAVKKT
-315 AHRERAHLAG
+315 THAERAHLAG

-339 LTVVIALAALW
+339 LTVVIALAALS

-360 AFAAA
+360 ALAAA
-365 FTVIVAV
+365 FTVVIAV
-372 LVAVTLLP
+372 LVAITLLP
-380 AILGLFGTKSFAGRA
+380 AILGAFGARSFAGRA

-413 WVRQIRK
+413 WVRQVRK
-420 RPVVFAISSVLLL
+420 RPVIFAAASALLL
-433 IVLAIPALNLSLAM
+433 VLLAIPVASLQLAM
-447 PTDDSAKLGSPQRTA
+447 PTDDSAKLGSPQRNA
-462 SEWVNED
+462 AEWVNED
-469 FGAGKNAP
+469 FGPGRNAP
-477 MIALVKSDDPQQG
+477 MIAVVKDSGDDPMAA

-497 VTEISGVEGVENAQI
+497 VATISGVDGVENAQV
-512 AQVTEDG
+512 AGMSEDG
-519 SAAQVLIT
+519 TAAMVMIT
-527 PTTGGNDEATADT
+527 PTTGGNDALTADT
-540 LQSIRDAQSDFASE
+540 LQSLRDAEPAFKDQ
-554 TGGSYSITGVTP
+554 TGGTYSITGVTP
-566 IFEDISDRLSD
+566 IFEDVSDRLSE
-577 VLIPYIAI
+577 VLIPYVAI
-585 VVVLAFILLVIV
+585 VVVLAFVLLVVV

-634 DDPQPIISFLPIM
+634 NDPQPIISFLPIM

-695 ALIMMSVFAAFIL
+695 ALIMISVFAAFVL

-717 GSALAMAVLF
+717 GSALAMAVLI

-748 WKLPKWLDK
+748 WKLPAWLDK

-768 LEGLEDPAE
+768 LEGMEATTD
-777 ESSEKELVT
+777 EKKAVET
-786 VGGGSGKHEAGNV
+786 A
-799 SDQDDASGK
+799 
-808 HEAGAEDNDT
+808 
-818 PKSNG
+818 PSNG

>member
-1 MAKFL
+1 MN
-6 YRIGRSAYL
+6 
-15 YRWRFL
+15 RWRFI

-30 AGTLMGTMAKS
+30 AGTLMSTMAKS
-41 TSMSFTIPGLDSV
+41 TSMTFTIPGLESV

-59 MGDLFPGGS
+59 MAELFPEGG
-68 DDAEAPTG
+68 DDMEAPTG
-76 TVVVKAPNGGSL
+76 TIVVRAPEGGSL
-88 TDEDTKADVDKLVT
+88 TDEATKADLDALIA
-102 ELQSQDALVDTDAIA
+102 ELKEQDALVDTDAIV
-117 DPVTAA
+117 DPMTAA
-123 GAMEQQ
+123 AGMEQQ
-129 MAGAKAQQGL
+129 MAPAKQEQGM
-139 PEEQIQEDIQA
+139 PEEQIQADLQA
-150 LSPLSEND
+150 LSPLSENG
-158 RTGTISITFAGDSSM
+158 RTGTMTITFEGDTSM
-173 DVDAGDITAV
+173 DVSTDDVTAV
-183 TDIIDDAET
+183 TDVLDDAATE
-192 QNLDTAY
+192 NLEIAY
-199 NGNVFQMQEI
+199 GGNVFQMPEI
-209 GGAAEIIGLAVA
+209 GATAELIGIAVA
-221 AIVLIVTFGSFV
+221 AIILIITFGSFV

-242 IVGLGTGIMLI
+242 IVGVGTGIMLI

-292 ELVAFSG
+292 ELVAFAG

-315 AHRERAHLAG
+315 THAERAHLAG

-339 LTVVIALAALW
+339 LTVVIALAALS

-360 AFAAA
+360 ALAAA
-365 FTVIVAV
+365 FTVVIAV
-372 LVAVTLLP
+372 LVAITLLP
-380 AILGLFGTKSFAGRA
+380 AILGAFGARSFAGRA

-413 WVRQIRK
+413 WVRQVRK
-420 RPVVFAISSVLLL
+420 RPVIFAAASALLL
-433 IVLAIPALNLSLAM
+433 VLLAIPVASLQLAM
-447 PTDDSAKLGSPQRTA
+447 PTDDSAKLGSPQRNA
-462 SEWVNED
+462 AEWVNED
-469 FGAGKNAP
+469 FGPGRNAP
-477 MIALVKSDDPQQG
+477 MIAVVKDSGDDPMAA

-497 VTEISGVEGVENAQI
+497 VVTISGVDGVENAQV
-512 AQVTEDG
+512 AGMSEDG
-519 SAAQVLIT
+519 TAAMVMIT
-527 PTTGGNDEATADT
+527 PTTGGNDALTADT
-540 LQSIRDAQSDFASE
+540 LQSLRDAEPAFKDQ
-554 TGGSYSITGVTP
+554 TGGTYSITGVTP
-566 IFEDISDRLSD
+566 IFEDISDRLSE
-577 VLIPYIAI
+577 VLIPYVAI
-585 VVVLAFILLVIV
+585 VVVLAFVLLVVV

-634 DDPQPIISFLPIM
+634 NDPQPIISFLPIM

-695 ALIMMSVFAAFIL
+695 ALIMISVFAAFVL

-717 GSALAMAVLF
+717 GSALAMAVLI

-748 WKLPKWLDK
+748 WKLPAWLDK

-768 LEGLEDPAE
+768 LEGMEATTD
-777 ESSEKELVT
+777 EKKAVET
-786 VGGGSGKHEAGNV
+786 A
-799 SDQDDASGK
+799 
-808 HEAGAEDNDT
+808 
-818 PKSNG
+818 PSNG

>member
-6 YRIGRSAYL
+6 YRVGRSAYMN
-15 YRWRFL
+15 RWRFI

-30 AGTLMGTMAKS
+30 AGTLMSTMAKS
-41 TSMSFTIPGLDSV
+41 TSMTFTIPGLESV

-59 MGDLFPGGS
+59 MAELFPEGG
-68 DDAEAPTG
+68 DDMEAPTG
-76 TVVVKAPNGGSL
+76 TIVVRAPEGGSL
-88 TDEDTKADVDKLVT
+88 TDEATKADLDALIA
-102 ELQSQDALVDTDAIA
+102 ELKEQDALVDTDAIV
-117 DPVTAA
+117 DPMTAA
-123 GAMEQQ
+123 AGMEQQ
-129 MAGAKAQQGL
+129 MAPAKQEQGM
-139 PEEQIQEDIQA
+139 PEEQIQADLQA
-150 LSPLSEND
+150 LSPLSENG
-158 RTGTISITFAGDSSM
+158 RTGTMTITFEGDTSM
-173 DVDAGDITAV
+173 DVSTDNVTAV
-183 TDIIDDAET
+183 TDVLDDAATE
-192 QNLDTAY
+192 NLEIAY
-199 NGNVFQMQEI
+199 GGNVFQMPEI
-209 GGAAEIIGLAVA
+209 GATAELIGIAVA
-221 AIVLIVTFGSFV
+221 AIILIITFGSFV

-242 IVGLGTGIMLI
+242 IVGVGTGIMLI

-292 ELVAFSG
+292 ELVAFAG

-315 AHRERAHLAG
+315 THAERAHLAG

-339 LTVVIALAALW
+339 LTVVIALAALS

-360 AFAAA
+360 ALAAA
-365 FTVIVAV
+365 FTVVIAV
-372 LVAVTLLP
+372 LVAITLLP
-380 AILGLFGTKSFAGRA
+380 AVLGAFGARSFAGRA

-413 WVRQIRK
+413 WVRQVRK
-420 RPVVFAISSVLLL
+420 RPVIFAAASALLL
-433 IVLAIPALNLSLAM
+433 VLLAIPVASLQLAM
-447 PTDDSAKLGSPQRTA
+447 PTDDSAKLGSPQRNA
-462 SEWVNED
+462 AEWVNED
-469 FGAGKNAP
+469 FGPGRNAP
-477 MIALVKSDDPQQG
+477 MIAVVKDSGDDPMAA

-497 VTEISGVEGVENAQI
+497 VATISGVDGVENAQV
-512 AQVTEDG
+512 AGMSEDG
-519 SAAQVLIT
+519 TAAMVMIT
-527 PTTGGNDEATADT
+527 PTTGGNDALTADT
-540 LQSIRDAQSDFASE
+540 LQSLRDAEPAFKDQ
-554 TGGSYSITGVTP
+554 TGGTYSITGVTP
-566 IFEDISDRLSD
+566 IFEDVSDRLSE
-577 VLIPYIAI
+577 VLIPYVAI
-585 VVVLAFILLVIV
+585 VVVLAFVLLVVV

-634 DDPQPIISFLPIM
+634 NDPQPIISFLPIM

-695 ALIMMSVFAAFIL
+695 ALIMISVFSAFIL

-717 GSALAMAVLF
+717 GSALAMAVLI

-748 WKLPKWLDK
+748 WKLPAWLDK

-768 LEGLEDPAE
+768 LEGMEATTD
-777 ESSEKELVT
+777 EKKAVET
-786 VGGGSGKHEAGNV
+786 A
-799 SDQDDASGK
+799 
-808 HEAGAEDNDT
+808 
-818 PKSNG
+818 PSNG

>member
-1 MAKFL
+1 MN
-6 YRIGRSAYL
+6 
-15 YRWRFL
+15 RWRFI

-30 AGTLMGTMAKS
+30 AGTLMSTMAKS
-41 TSMSFTIPGLDSV
+41 TSMTFTIPGLESV

-59 MGDLFPGGS
+59 MAELFPEGG
-68 DDAEAPTG
+68 DDMEAPTG
-76 TVVVKAPNGGSL
+76 TIVVRAPEGGSL
-88 TDEDTKADVDKLVT
+88 TDEATKADLDALIA
-102 ELQSQDALVDTDAIA
+102 ELKEQDALVDTDAIV
-117 DPVTAA
+117 DPMTAA
-123 GAMEQQ
+123 AGMEQQ
-129 MAGAKAQQGL
+129 MAPAKQEQGM
-139 PEEQIQEDIQA
+139 PEEQIQADLQA
-150 LSPLSEND
+150 LSPLSENG
-158 RTGTISITFAGDSSM
+158 RTGTMTITFEGDTSM
-173 DVDAGDITAV
+173 DVSTDDVTAV
-183 TDIIDDAET
+183 TDVLDDAATE
-192 QNLDTAY
+192 NLEIAY
-199 NGNVFQMQEI
+199 GGNVFQMPEI
-209 GGAAEIIGLAVA
+209 GATAELIGIAVA
-221 AIVLIVTFGSFV
+221 AIILIITFGSFV

-242 IVGLGTGIMLI
+242 IVGVGTGIMLI
-253 MAATALTDNINSMT
+253 MAATALTDSINSMT

-292 ELVAFSG
+292 ELVAFAG

-315 AHRERAHLAG
+315 THAERAHLAG

-339 LTVVIALAALW
+339 LTVVIALAALS

-360 AFAAA
+360 ALAAA
-365 FTVIVAV
+365 FTVVIAV
-372 LVAVTLLP
+372 LVAITLLP
-380 AILGLFGTKSFAGRA
+380 AILGAFGARSFAGRA

-413 WVRQIRK
+413 WVRQVRK
-420 RPVVFAISSVLLL
+420 RPVIFAAASALLL
-433 IVLAIPALNLSLAM
+433 VLLAIPVASLQLAM
-447 PTDDSAKLGSPQRTA
+447 PTDDSAKLGSPQRNA
-462 SEWVNED
+462 AEWVNED
-469 FGAGKNAP
+469 FGPGRNAP
-477 MIALVKSDDPQQG
+477 MIAVVKDSGGDPMAA

-497 VTEISGVEGVENAQI
+497 VATISGVDGVENAQV
-512 AQVTEDG
+512 AGMSEDG
-519 SAAQVLIT
+519 TAAMVMIT
-527 PTTGGNDEATADT
+527 PTTGGNDALTADT
-540 LQSIRDAQSDFASE
+540 LQSLRDAEPAFKDQ
-554 TGGSYSITGVTP
+554 TGGTYSITGVTP
-566 IFEDISDRLSD
+566 IFEDVSDRLSE
-577 VLIPYIAI
+577 VLIPYVAI
-585 VVVLAFILLVIV
+585 VVVLAFVLLVVV

-634 DDPQPIISFLPIM
+634 NDPQPIISFLPIM

-695 ALIMMSVFAAFIL
+695 ALIMISVFSAFIL

-717 GSALAMAVLF
+717 GSALAMAVLI

-748 WKLPKWLDK
+748 WKLPAWLDK

-768 LEGLEDPAE
+768 LEGMEATTD
-777 ESSEKELVT
+777 EKKAVET
-786 VGGGSGKHEAGNV
+786 A
-799 SDQDDASGK
+799 
-808 HEAGAEDNDT
+808 
-818 PKSNG
+818 PSNG

>member
-1 MAKFL
+1 MN
-6 YRIGRSAYL
+6 
-15 YRWRFL
+15 RWRFI

-30 AGTLMGTMAKS
+30 AGTLMSTMAKS
-41 TSMSFTIPGLDSV
+41 TSMTFTIPGLESV

-59 MGDLFPGGS
+59 MAELFPEGG
-68 DDAEAPTG
+68 DDMEAPTG
-76 TVVVKAPNGGSL
+76 TIVVRAPEGGSL
-88 TDEDTKADVDKLVT
+88 TDEDTKADLDALIA
-102 ELQSQDALVDTDAIA
+102 ELKEQDALVDTDAIV
-117 DPVTAA
+117 DPMTVAA
-123 GAMEQQ
+123 GMEQQ
-129 MAGAKAQQGL
+129 MAPAKQEQGM
-139 PEEQIQEDIQA
+139 PEEQIQADLQA
-150 LSPLSEND
+150 LSPLSENG
-158 RTGTISITFAGDSSM
+158 RTGTMTITFEGDTSM
-173 DVDAGDITAV
+173 DVSTDDVTAV
-183 TDIIDDAET
+183 TDVLDDAATE
-192 QNLDTAY
+192 NLEIAY
-199 NGNVFQMQEI
+199 GGNVFQMPEI
-209 GGAAEIIGLAVA
+209 GATAELIGIAVA
-221 AIVLIVTFGSFV
+221 AIILIITFGSFV

-242 IVGLGTGIMLI
+242 IVGVGTGIMLI

-292 ELVAFSG
+292 ELVAFAG

-315 AHRERAHLAG
+315 THAERAHLAG

-339 LTVVIALAALW
+339 LTVVIALAALS

-360 AFAAA
+360 ALAAA
-365 FTVIVAV
+365 FTVVIAV
-372 LVAVTLLP
+372 LVAITLLP
-380 AILGLFGTKSFAGRA
+380 AVLGAFGARSFAGRA

-413 WVRQIRK
+413 WVRQVRK
-420 RPVVFAISSVLLL
+420 RPVIFAAASALLL
-433 IVLAIPALNLSLAM
+433 VLLAIPVASLQLAM
-447 PTDDSAKLGSPQRTA
+447 PTDDSAKIGSPQRNA
-462 SEWVNED
+462 AEWVNED
-469 FGAGKNAP
+469 FGPGRNAP
-477 MIALVKSDDPQQG
+477 MIAVVKDSGDDPMAA

-497 VTEISGVEGVENAQI
+497 VATISGVDGVENAQV
-512 AQVTEDG
+512 AGMSEDG
-519 SAAQVLIT
+519 TAAMVMIT
-527 PTTGGNDEATADT
+527 PTTGGNDALTADT
-540 LQSIRDAQSDFASE
+540 LQSLRDAEPAFKDQ
-554 TGGSYSITGVTP
+554 TGGTYSITGVTP
-566 IFEDISDRLSD
+566 IFEDVSDRLSE
-577 VLIPYIAI
+577 VLIPYVAI
-585 VVVLAFILLVIV
+585 VVVLAFVLLVVV

-634 DDPQPIISFLPIM
+634 NDPQPIISFLPIM

-695 ALIMMSVFAAFIL
+695 ALIMISVFAAFVL

-717 GSALAMAVLF
+717 GSALAMAVLI

-748 WKLPKWLDK
+748 WKLPAWLDK

-768 LEGLEDPAE
+768 LEGMEAATD
-777 ESSEKELVT
+777 EKKAVET
-786 VGGGSGKHEAGNV
+786 A
-799 SDQDDASGK
+799 
-808 HEAGAEDNDT
+808 
-818 PKSNG
+818 PSNG

>member
-1 MAKFL
+1 MKYIYAVIVKHCTARAIIGRMAKFL
-6 YRIGRSAYL
+6 YRVGRSAYMN
-15 YRWRFL
+15 RWRFI

-30 AGTLMGTMAKS
+30 AGTLMSTMAKS
-41 TSMSFTIPGLDSV
+41 TSMTFTIPGLESV
-54 ETQEE
+54 ETQEDMAE
-59 MGDLFPGGS
+59 LFPEGG
-68 DDAEAPTG
+68 DDMEAPTG
-76 TVVVKAPNGGSL
+76 TIVVRAPEGGSL
-88 TDEDTKADVDKLVT
+88 TDEATKADLDALIA
-102 ELQSQDALVDTDAIA
+102 ELKEQDALVDTDAIV
-117 DPVTAA
+117 DPMTAA
-123 GAMEQQ
+123 AGMEQQ
-129 MAGAKAQQGL
+129 MAPAKQEQGM
-139 PEEQIQEDIQA
+139 PEEQIQADLQA
-150 LSPLSEND
+150 LSPLSENG
-158 RTGTISITFAGDSSM
+158 RTGTMTITFEGDTSM
-173 DVDAGDITAV
+173 DVSTDDVTAV
-183 TDIIDDAET
+183 TDVLDDAATE
-192 QNLDTAY
+192 NLEIAY
-199 NGNVFQMQEI
+199 GGNVFQMPEI
-209 GGAAEIIGLAVA
+209 GATAELIGIAVA
-221 AIVLIVTFGSFV
+221 AIILIITFGSFV

-242 IVGLGTGIMLI
+242 IVGVGTGIMLI

-292 ELVAFSG
+292 ELVAFAG

-315 AHRERAHLAG
+315 THAERAHLAG

-339 LTVVIALAALW
+339 LTVVIALAALS

-360 AFAAA
+360 ALAAA
-365 FTVIVAV
+365 FTVVIAV
-372 LVAVTLLP
+372 LVAITLLP
-380 AILGLFGTKSFAGRA
+380 AILGAFGARSFAGRA

-413 WVRQIRK
+413 WVRQVRK
-420 RPVVFAISSVLLL
+420 RPVIFAAASALLL
-433 IVLAIPALNLSLAM
+433 VLLAIPVASLQLAM
-447 PTDDSAKLGSPQRTA
+447 PTDDSAKLGSPQRNA
-462 SEWVNED
+462 AEWVNED
-469 FGAGKNAP
+469 FGPGRNAP
-477 MIALVKSDDPQQG
+477 MIAVVKDSGDDPMAA

-497 VTEISGVEGVENAQI
+497 VVTISGVDGVENAQV
-512 AQVTEDG
+512 AGMSEDG
-519 SAAQVLIT
+519 TAAMVMIT
-527 PTTGGNDEATADT
+527 PTTGGNDALTADT
-540 LQSIRDAQSDFASE
+540 LQSLRDAEPAFKDQ
-554 TGGSYSITGVTP
+554 TGGTYSITGVTP
-566 IFEDISDRLSD
+566 IFEDISDRLSE
-577 VLIPYIAI
+577 VLIPYVAI
-585 VVVLAFILLVIV
+585 VVVLAFVLLVVV

-634 DDPQPIISFLPIM
+634 NDPQPIISFLPIM

-695 ALIMMSVFAAFIL
+695 ALIMISVFAAFVL

-717 GSALAMAVLF
+717 GSALAMAVLI

-748 WKLPKWLDK
+748 WKLPAWLDK

-768 LEGLEDPAE
+768 LEGMEATTD
-777 ESSEKELVT
+777 EKKAVET
-786 VGGGSGKHEAGNV
+786 A
-799 SDQDDASGK
+799 
-808 HEAGAEDNDT
+808 
-818 PKSNG
+818 PSNG

>member
-1 MAKFL
+1 MN
-6 YRIGRSAYL
+6 
-15 YRWRFL
+15 RWRFI

-30 AGTLMGTMAKS
+30 AGTLMSTMAKS
-41 TSMSFTIPGLDSV
+41 TSMTFTIPGLESV

-59 MGDLFPGGS
+59 MAELFPEGG
-68 DDAEAPTG
+68 DDMEAPTG
-76 TVVVKAPNGGSL
+76 TIVVRAPEGGSL
-88 TDEDTKADVDKLVT
+88 TDEDTKADLDALIA
-102 ELQSQDALVDTDAIA
+102 ELKEQDALVDTDAIV
-117 DPVTAA
+117 DPMTVAA
-123 GAMEQQ
+123 GMEQQ
-129 MAGAKAQQGL
+129 MAPAKQEQGM
-139 PEEQIQEDIQA
+139 PEEQIQADLQA
-150 LSPLSEND
+150 LSPLSENG
-158 RTGTISITFAGDSSM
+158 RTGTMTITFEGDTSM
-173 DVDAGDITAV
+173 DVSTDDVTAV
-183 TDIIDDAET
+183 TDVLDDAATE
-192 QNLDTAY
+192 NLEIAY
-199 NGNVFQMQEI
+199 GGNVFQMPEI
-209 GGAAEIIGLAVA
+209 GATAELIGIAVA
-221 AIVLIVTFGSFV
+221 AIILIITFGSFV

-242 IVGLGTGIMLI
+242 IVGVGTGIMLI

-292 ELVAFSG
+292 ELVAFAG

-315 AHRERAHLAG
+315 THAERAHLAG

-339 LTVVIALAALW
+339 LTVVIALAALS

-360 AFAAA
+360 ALAAA
-365 FTVIVAV
+365 FTVVIAV
-372 LVAVTLLP
+372 LVAITLLP
-380 AILGLFGTKSFAGRA
+380 AVLGAFGARSFAGRA

-413 WVRQIRK
+413 WVRQVRK
-420 RPVVFAISSVLLL
+420 RPVIFAAASALLL
-433 IVLAIPALNLSLAM
+433 VLLAIPVASLQLAM
-447 PTDDSAKLGSPQRTA
+447 PTDDSAKLGSPQRNA
-462 SEWVNED
+462 AEWVNED
-469 FGAGKNAP
+469 FGPGRNAP
-477 MIALVKSDDPQQG
+477 MIAVVKDSGDDPMAA

-497 VTEISGVEGVENAQI
+497 VATISGVDGVENAQV
-512 AQVTEDG
+512 AGMSEDG
-519 SAAQVLIT
+519 TAAMVMIT
-527 PTTGGNDEATADT
+527 PTTGGNDALTADT
-540 LQSIRDAQSDFASE
+540 LQSLRDAEPAFKDQ
-554 TGGSYSITGVTP
+554 TGGTYSITGVTP
-566 IFEDISDRLSD
+566 IFEDVSDRLSE
-577 VLIPYIAI
+577 VLIPYVAI
-585 VVVLAFILLVIV
+585 VVVLAFVLLVVV

-634 DDPQPIISFLPIM
+634 NDPQPIISFLPIM

-695 ALIMMSVFAAFIL
+695 ALIMISVFAAFVL

-717 GSALAMAVLF
+717 GSALAMAVLI

-748 WKLPKWLDK
+748 WKLPAWLDK

-768 LEGLEDPAE
+768 LEGMEATTD
-777 ESSEKELVT
+777 EKKAVET
-786 VGGGSGKHEAGNV
+786 A
-799 SDQDDASGK
+799 
-808 HEAGAEDNDT
+808 
-818 PKSNG
+818 PSNG